1 MVSLQTIKKFSE
13 VLIKL
18 FTAFSMI
25 TYKVGKSNLMDLINF
40 NDIIIYRI
48 FYEFLLKEKKMIRFI
63 IHHMIC

>member
-25 TYKVGKSNLMDLINF
+25 TYKVRKSNLMDLINF